1 MGIHES
7 SLVSIRGIQSATI
20 IKKYNFYYYF
30 FFWHISTS
38 IRDKE
43 KSHPNRGY
51 GSQAQKPIQNVQNPI
66 STVYNKESHV
76 MNIPV
81 AQLDH
86 KHLSIG
92 TIDQGWTKFP
102 DSGF

>member
-7 SLVSIRGIQSATI
+7 SLASIRGIQSTTI
-20 IKKYNFYYYF
+20 IKKYN

-38 IRDKE
+38 IIDKE

-51 GSQAQKPIQNVQNPI
+51 SSWAQKPIQNVQNPI
-66 STVYNKESHV
+66 STIHNEESHV

-86 KHLSIG
+86 KRLSIG
-92 TIDQGWTKFP
+92 IIDQGWMKFL
-102 DSGF
+102 DFGF